1 MLHLK
6 LGQGEFV
13 KNAGRWLVVRGLIY
27 NISSMVQT
35 KCCLC
40 SSVGLEVCR
49 YLFGEGCSGRLGFT
63 IDDSRDGPQNPGDG
77 IC

>member
-40 SSVGLEVCR
+40 SSVVLEVR
-49 YLFGEGCSGRLGFT
+49 HRQFFESCSGRTGLN
-63 IDDSRDGPQNPGDG
+63 IHDS
-77 IC
+77 